1 MTHRKEMIFGADGL
15 VTIKEVVQVP
25 KKRSLFR
32 RIFQYIIKLMIRV
45 KRILKY

>member
-1 MTHRKEMIFGADGL
+1 MTHRKEMIFGADGQ

-32 RIFQYIIKLMIRV
+32 RLFQYILKLLTRI